1 MGRAAA
7 PADPAQSR
15 LASLAVL
22 RHPQFARYAA
32 CRFLT
37 TLSWQMLAVAVGWHV
52 YALTHDPLALGLVGL
67 SEFLPFLLLVMVGGH
82 VADHAD
88 RRDVLVITWSI
99 ETLCIG
105 VLLWLTLTGGQG
117 VWPIYLVIVAFG
129 STRAFYAP
137 AMQALTPTLVPR
149 EEFPR
154 AVALNS
160 TLFQIA
166 SISGPALGGAFYL
179 LGASVVFGACLG
191 LFVIAV
197 LLMLSLGSHRAQR
210 DQANAPT
217 ADGHALL
224 EGLRYVLHQRV
235 VLGVISLDLFAVLFG
250 GATALL
256 PIYAAEVL
264 HIGPVGLGVLR
275 SAPSVGALIAVGIL
289 SLRPIN
295 RHAGLWMFG
304 GVAVFGVATLIFG
317 LSRSVP
323 LSVAALLLL
332 GCGDMIS
339 VYVRGILVQLN
350 TPDAI
355 RGRVSAINSMFIGGS
370 NELGEFESGA
380 TARWFGTV
388 RAVLLGGALTLAV
401 VASWMGLFPEL
412 RRLDRMR

>member
-1 MGRAAA
+1 
-7 PADPAQSR
+7 
-15 LASLAVL
+15 
-22 RHPQFARYAA
+22 
-32 CRFLT
+32 
-37 TLSWQMLAVAVGWHV
+37 ML
-52 YALTHDPLALGLVGL
+52 
-67 SEFLPFLLLVMVGGH
+67 GGH

-88 RRDVLVITWSI
+88 RRDVLVIAWSI
-99 ETLCIG
+99 EALCIG
-105 VLLWLTLTGGQG
+105 VLLWLTLAGGQA

-149 EEFPR
+149 EEFPH

-160 TLFQIA
+160 TLFQTA
-166 SISGPALGGAFYL
+166 SISGPAVGGALYL
-179 LGASVVFGACLG
+179 LGPSVVFGACLG
-191 LFVIAV
+191 LFVVAV
-197 LLMLSLGSHRAQR
+197 LLTMSLGPHRAAQR
-210 DQANAPT
+210 DTADARPT
-217 ADGHALL
+217 DGHALL

-264 HIGPVGLGVLR
+264 HIGPVGLGILR
-275 SAPSVGALIAVGIL
+275 SAPSVGALLAAGIL
-289 SLRPIN
+289 ALRPIN
-295 RHAGLWMFG
+295 RHAGAWMFG
-304 GVAVFGVATLIFG
+304 GVAAFGIATLIFG
-317 LSRSVP
+317 ASRSVP

-332 GCGDMIS
+332 GCGDMVS

-350 TPDAI
+350 TPDVI

-380 TARWFGTV
+380 TARWFGAV

-401 VASWMGLFPEL
+401 VVSWMGLFPEL
-412 RRLDRMR
+412 RRLDRLR

>member
-1 MGRAAA
+1 MASAQPAA
-7 PADPAQSR
+7 PW
-15 LASLAVL
+15 LATLAVL
-22 RHPQFARYAA
+22 RHAQFARFAI
-32 CRFLT
+32 CRFMT

-88 RRDVLVITWSI
+88 RRDVLVIAWSI
-99 ETLCIG
+99 EALCIG
-105 VLLWLTLTGGQG
+105 ILLWLTLAGGQA

-129 STRAFYAP
+129 STRAFYSP
-137 AMQALTPTLVPR
+137 AMQALVPTLVPR

-166 SISGPALGGAFYL
+166 SISGPAVGGALYL
-179 LGASVVFGACLG
+179 LGPSVVFGACLG
-191 LFVIAV
+191 LFVVTV
-197 LLMLSLGSHRAQR
+197 LLVLTLGPHRAQR
-210 DQANAPT
+210 DQAAAPAT
-217 ADGHALL
+217 DGHALL

-275 SAPSVGALIAVGIL
+275 SAPSVGALLAAGIL
-289 SLRPIN
+289 SLRPIS
-295 RHAGLWMFG
+295 RHAGAWMFG
-304 GVAVFGVATLIFG
+304 GVAVFGIATLIFG
-317 LSRSVP
+317 VSRSVP

-332 GCGDMIS
+332 GCGDMVS

-380 TARWFGTV
+380 TARWFGAV
-388 RAVLLGGALTLAV
+388 RAVLIGGALTLAV
-401 VASWMGLFPEL
+401 VGGWMGLFPEL
-412 RRLDRMR
+412 RKLDRLGSTG

>member
-1 MGRAAA
+1 MASAE
-7 PADPAQSR
+7 PASPR

-22 RHPQFARYAA
+22 RHAQFARFAI

-88 RRDVLVITWSI
+88 RRDVLVIAWSI
-99 ETLCIG
+99 EALCIG
-105 VLLWLTLTGGQG
+105 VLLWLTLAGGQA

-149 EEFPR
+149 EEFPH
-154 AVALNS
+154 AMALNS

-166 SISGPALGGAFYL
+166 SISGPAIGGALYL
-179 LGASVVFGACLG
+179 LGPSVVFGACLG

-197 LLMLSLGSHRAQR
+197 LLTLSLGPHRALR
-210 DQANAPT
+210 DEATVPATN
-217 ADGHALL
+217 GHALL

-275 SAPSVGALIAVGIL
+275 SAPSVGALVAAGIL
-289 SLRPIN
+289 ALRPIN
-295 RHAGLWMFG
+295 RHAGAWMFG
-304 GVAVFGVATLIFG
+304 GVVLFGISTLVFGV
-317 LSRSVP
+317 SRSVP

-332 GCGDMIS
+332 GCGDMVS

-350 TPDAI
+350 TPDGI

-380 TARWFGTV
+380 TARWFGAV

-401 VASWMGLFPEL
+401 VAGWMGLFPEL
-412 RRLDRMR
+412 RRLDRLR

>member
-1 MGRAAA
+1 MASAQPAA
-7 PADPAQSR
+7 PW
-15 LASLAVL
+15 LATLAVL
-22 RHPQFARYAA
+22 RHAQFARFAI
-32 CRFLT
+32 CRFMT

-88 RRDVLVITWSI
+88 RRDVLVIAWSI
-99 ETLCIG
+99 ESLCIG
-105 VLLWLTLTGGQG
+105 ILLWLTLAGGQA

-137 AMQALTPTLVPR
+137 AMQALVPTLVPR

-166 SISGPALGGAFYL
+166 SISGPAIGGALYL
-179 LGASVVFGACLG
+179 LGPSVVFGACLG
-191 LFVIAV
+191 LFVAAV
-197 LLMLSLGSHRAQR
+197 LLTMSLGPHRAAPR
-210 DQANAPT
+210 DAADAPPT
-217 ADGHALL
+217 DGHALL

-275 SAPSVGALIAVGIL
+275 SAPSVGALIAAGVL
-289 SLRPIN
+289 ALRPIN
-295 RHAGLWMFG
+295 RHAGAWMFG
-304 GVAVFGVATLIFG
+304 GVALFGISTLVFGV
-317 LSRSVP
+317 SSSVP

-332 GCGDMIS
+332 GCGDMVS

-380 TARWFGTV
+380 TARWFGAV

-412 RRLDRMR
+412 RRLDRLR

>member
-1 MGRAAA
+1 MASAQTAAL
-7 PADPAQSR
+7 R

-22 RHPQFARYAA
+22 RHAQFARFAL
-32 CRFLT
+32 CRFMT
-37 TLSWQMLAVAVGWHV
+37 TMSWQMLAVAVGWRV

-88 RRDVLVITWSI
+88 RRDVLVIAWSI
-99 ETLCIG
+99 EALCIG
-105 VLLWLTLTGGQG
+105 VLLWLSLAGGRA

-166 SISGPALGGAFYL
+166 SISGPAVGGALYL
-179 LGASVVFGACLG
+179 LGPSVVFGACLG
-191 LFVIAV
+191 LFVVTV
-197 LLMLSLGSHRAQR
+197 LLMLSLGPHRAQR
-210 DQANAPT
+210 DEAAAPAT
-217 ADGHALL
+217 DGHALL

-264 HIGPVGLGVLR
+264 HIGPVGLGILR
-275 SAPSVGALIAVGIL
+275 SAPSVGALVAAGIL
-289 SLRPIN
+289 ALRPIN
-295 RHAGLWMFG
+295 RHAGAWMFG
-304 GVAVFGVATLIFG
+304 GVATFGVATLIFG
-317 LSRSVP
+317 VSRSVP

-332 GCGDMIS
+332 GCGDMAS

-350 TPDAI
+350 TPDGI

-380 TARWFGTV
+380 TARWLGAV

-401 VASWMGLFPEL
+401 VVSWIGLFTEL
-412 RRLDRMR
+412 RRLDRLR

>member
-1 MGRAAA
+1 MASAE
-7 PADPAQSR
+7 PASPR

-22 RHPQFARYAA
+22 RHAQFARFAI

-88 RRDVLVITWSI
+88 RRDVLVIAWSI
-99 ETLCIG
+99 EALCIG
-105 VLLWLTLTGGQG
+105 VLLWLTLAGGQA

-149 EEFPR
+149 EEFPH

-166 SISGPALGGAFYL
+166 SISGPAIGGALYL
-179 LGASVVFGACLG
+179 LGPSVVFGACLG

-197 LLMLSLGSHRAQR
+197 LLTLSLGPHRALR
-210 DQANAPT
+210 DEATVPATN
-217 ADGHALL
+217 GHALL

-275 SAPSVGALIAVGIL
+275 SAPSVGALVAAGIL
-289 SLRPIN
+289 ALRPIN
-295 RHAGLWMFG
+295 RHAGAWMFG
-304 GVAVFGVATLIFG
+304 GVVLFGISTLVFGV
-317 LSRSVP
+317 SRSVP

-332 GCGDMIS
+332 GCGDMVS

-350 TPDAI
+350 TPDGI

-380 TARWFGTV
+380 TARWFGAV

-401 VASWMGLFPEL
+401 VAGWMGLFPEL
-412 RRLDRMR
+412 RRLDRLR

>member
-1 MGRAAA
+1 MGSAQPAA
-7 PADPAQSR
+7 PW

-22 RHPQFARYAA
+22 RHAQFARFAI
-32 CRFLT
+32 CRFTT

-88 RRDVLVITWSI
+88 RRDVLVIAWSI
-99 ETLCIG
+99 ESLCIG
-105 VLLWLTLTGGQG
+105 ILLWLTLAGGSA

-137 AMQALTPTLVPR
+137 AMQALVPTLVPR

-166 SISGPALGGAFYL
+166 SISGPAIGGALYL
-179 LGASVVFGACLG
+179 LGPSVVFGACLG
-191 LFVIAV
+191 LFVVAV
-197 LLMLSLGSHRAQR
+197 LLTMSLGPHRAAPR
-210 DQANAPT
+210 DAADARPT
-217 ADGHALL
+217 DGHALL
-224 EGLRYVLHQRV
+224 EGLRYVLHQRL

-275 SAPSVGALIAVGIL
+275 SAPSVGALVAAGIL

-295 RHAGLWMFG
+295 RHAGAWMFG
-304 GVAVFGVATLIFG
+304 GVALFGVSTLVFGV
-317 LSRSVP
+317 SRSVP

-332 GCGDMIS
+332 GCGDMVS

-350 TPDAI
+350 TPDVI

-380 TARWFGTV
+380 TARWFGAV

-412 RRLDRMR
+412 RRLDRLR

>member
-1 MGRAAA
+1 MASAQTAAL
-7 PADPAQSR
+7 R

-22 RHPQFARYAA
+22 RHAQFARFAL
-32 CRFLT
+32 CRFMT
-37 TLSWQMLAVAVGWHV
+37 TMSWQMLAVAVGWHV

-88 RRDVLVITWSI
+88 RRDVLVIAWSI
-99 ETLCIG
+99 EALCIG
-105 VLLWLTLTGGQG
+105 VLLWLSLAGGRA

-166 SISGPALGGAFYL
+166 SISGPAVGGALYL
-179 LGASVVFGACLG
+179 LGPSVVFGACLG
-191 LFVIAV
+191 LFVVTV
-197 LLMLSLGSHRAQR
+197 LLMLSLGPHRAQR
-210 DQANAPT
+210 DEAAAPAT
-217 ADGHALL
+217 DGHALL

-264 HIGPVGLGVLR
+264 HIGPVGLGILR
-275 SAPSVGALIAVGIL
+275 SAPSVGALVAAGIL
-289 SLRPIN
+289 ALRPIN
-295 RHAGLWMFG
+295 RHAGAWMFG
-304 GVAVFGVATLIFG
+304 GVATFGVATLIFG
-317 LSRSVP
+317 VSRSVP

-332 GCGDMIS
+332 GCGDMAS

-350 TPDAI
+350 TPDGI

-380 TARWFGTV
+380 TARWLGAV

-401 VASWMGLFPEL
+401 VVSWIGLFPEL
-412 RRLDRMR
+412 RRLDRLR

>member
-1 MGRAAA
+1 MASAE
-7 PADPAQSR
+7 PASPR

-22 RHPQFARYAA
+22 RHAQFARFAI
-32 CRFLT
+32 CRFMT

-52 YALTHDPLALGLVGL
+52 YALTHDALALGLVGL

-88 RRDVLVITWSI
+88 RRDVLVIAWSI
-99 ETLCIG
+99 EALCIG
-105 VLLWLTLTGGQG
+105 VLLWLTLAGGQA

-137 AMQALTPTLVPR
+137 AMQALGPTLVPR

-166 SISGPALGGAFYL
+166 SISGPALGGALYL
-179 LGASVVFGACLG
+179 LGPSVVFGACLG
-191 LFVIAV
+191 LFVITV
-197 LLMLSLGSHRAQR
+197 LLMLSLGPHRAAQR
-210 DQANAPT
+210 SVADAPAT
-217 ADGHALL
+217 DGHALL

-275 SAPSVGALIAVGIL
+275 SAPSVGALVAAGIL
-289 SLRPIN
+289 ALRPIN
-295 RHAGLWMFG
+295 RHAGAWMFG
-304 GVAVFGVATLIFG
+304 GVAVFGIATLVFG
-317 LSRSVP
+317 VSRNIP

-332 GCGDMIS
+332 GCGDMVS

-380 TARWFGTV
+380 TARWFGAV

-401 VASWMGLFPEL
+401 VAGWMGLFPEL
-412 RRLDRMR
+412 RRLDRLR

>member
-1 MGRAAA
+1 MATAPPAA
-7 PADPAQSR
+7 PR
-15 LASLAVL
+15 LASVASLAVL
-22 RHPQFARYAA
+22 RHAQFARFAL

-67 SEFLPFLLLVMVGGH
+67 SEFLPFVLLVMVGGH

-88 RRDVLVITWSI
+88 RRDVLVIAWSI
-99 ETLCIG
+99 EAVCIG
-105 VLLWLTLTGGQG
+105 ALLWLTLAGGQA

-137 AMQALTPTLVPR
+137 AMQALVPTLVPR

-160 TLFQIA
+160 TLFQA
-166 SISGPALGGAFYL
+166 AAISGPALGGALYL
-179 LGASVVFGACLG
+179 LGPAVVFSACLG
-191 LFVIAV
+191 LFVVTVLV
-197 LLMLSLGSHRAQR
+197 LLSLAPHRVQR
-210 DQANAPT
+210 AAVAAAAT
-217 ADGHALL
+217 DGHALL
-224 EGLRYVLHQRV
+224 EGLRYVLHQRL

-264 HIGPVGLGVLR
+264 HIGPVGLGALR
-275 SAPSVGALIAVGIL
+275 SAPSVGALLAAGIL
-289 SLRPIN
+289 ALRPIN
-295 RHAGLWMFG
+295 RHAGAWMFG
-304 GVAVFGVATLIFG
+304 GVAIFGVCTLVFGV
-317 LSRSVP
+317 SRSVP

-332 GCGDMIS
+332 GCGDMVS

-355 RGRVSAINSMFIGGS
+355 RGRVSAINSMYIGCS
-370 NELGEFESGA
+370 TDLGEFESGV
-380 TARWFGTV
+380 TARWFGAV
-388 RAVLLGGALTLAV
+388 RAVLLGGALTLTV
-401 VASWMGLFPEL
+401 VGGWMGLFPEL
-412 RRLDRMR
+412 RRLNHLR